1 MTNKITPRDL
11 QKKREE
17 EGKYVIIDVR
27 EGKELEVQA
36 SDGGDSKIF
45 GASNIPLGCLIRDSR
60 NGDLDRLRQVP
71 ICVYSTTGYRA
82 EIAAGELN
90 RQGFNAIS
98 IEGGY
103 LAWKQ
108 EVEGR

>member
-1 MTNKITPRDL
+1 MTNTISSKEL
-11 QKKREE
+11 QKKRGEP
-17 EGKYVIIDVR
+17 GKYIIIDVR
-27 EGKELEVQA
+27 EGDELEVQA
-36 SDGGDSKIF
+36 SDGGDTKIF

-60 NGDLDRLRQVP
+60 NGDLDRLKQVP
-71 ICVYSTTGYRA
+71 VYVYSTTGYRA
-82 EIAAGELN
+82 EIAVDELN

-108 EVEGR
+108 QVEGR